1 MRPASSPTLVIG
13 RRINP
18 YEYRCWGRDEPIVQ
32 PATAVRVAGF
42 ALGKAGVRPQR
53 KGEPGDG
60 GKSANP
66 ANVQRVGNIVDCDLV
81 SGGIGTAGSRFGQ
94 CRFGATIRISGGG
107 GY

>member
-60 GKSANP
+60 EMGAKP
-66 ANVQRVGNIVDCDLV
+66 TIVQGVGSIVDGDLG
-81 SGGIGTAGSRFGQ
+81 SHGIGPAGFRFGQ
-94 CRFGATIRISGGG
+94 RRFGATI
-107 GY
+107 